1 MTQNEHC
8 RFLTSTVASTKHKSK
23 SSLPQAFQELLGY
36 QRLELLECDCD
47 SENILAKKFQPRS
60 GNPESAARTSE
71 ADLAT
76 TKALQL
82 LLEQVRVL
90 NPEHWLSPSDNAFS
104 PLQSKPEDAT
114 TGSRVQT
121 KASRS
126 NISSCPRSHD
136 SVHPAGNPLHRGAK

>member
-8 RFLTSTVASTKHKSK
+8 RFLTSTVANTKRKSK

-47 SENILAKKFQPRS
+47 SENILAKF
-60 GNPESAARTSE
+60 PESAARTSE

-104 PLQSKPEDAT
+104 PLQSKPEDARFK
-114 TGSRVQT
+114 S
-121 KASRS
+121 S
-126 NISSCPRSHD
+126 NKSQPFEHIIMSEKS
-136 SVHPAGNPLHRGAK
+136 